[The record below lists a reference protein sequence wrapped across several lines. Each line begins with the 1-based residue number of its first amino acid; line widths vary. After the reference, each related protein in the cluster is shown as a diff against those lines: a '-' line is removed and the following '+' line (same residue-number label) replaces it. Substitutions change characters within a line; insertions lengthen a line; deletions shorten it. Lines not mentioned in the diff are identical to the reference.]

1 MSGYAGPDDE
11 SLHAIILSE
20 NGIHACQQALMG
32 SVLTYCLECGEQI
45 DSRRVEFARKHGIK
59 CEYCVDCQEE
69 VDKRPKAKVK
79 MLDWVL

>member
-20 NGIHACQQALMG
+20 NGIHACQQALVG
-32 SVLTYCLECGEQI
+32 VILTHCLECGDEI
-45 DSRRVEFARKHGIK
+45 DPRRVEFARKHNIK
-59 CEYCVDCQEE
+59 CEYCIDCQTEI
-69 VDKRPKAKVK
+69 DKLPKAKVK